1 LNAVQP
7 TLDPPAVAL
16 NDPDLARLLARLAA
30 LQGRAVPAHRFGMS
44 TAPNGVAL
52 EGLPRVDRAEEIW
65 TSLFPEC
72 PPASRL
78 TDPKRVDFPLLWIP
92 INQAER
98 PLLVRGGLASGALV
112 AQSEDGSNQV
122 LERSDQT
129 RGVLLRLRVSSER
142 RADTGD
148 DSAGTTERVVGPRSA
163 REWFAYAIRQRRR
176 VFIEASVATT
186 VYNLL
191 ALATSLYSLNV
202 YDRVIPTQGWS
213 TLWVL
218 SIGAFLGVVFEFV
231 MREIRA
237 IMVDRACKEID
248 LELSGVFFG
257 KALSIRM
264 DRRPSTI
271 GTFAAQIRQFETVRN
286 TLTSTT
292 LFLLADMPFALFFIG
307 VIALIAGKVALVP
320 LALVPVAILTG
331 FAHRRRIQRLTV
343 LQIEESNQRNG
354 ILIEAIDGIESIKA
368 AQGEWKQL
376 ERWQSLNES
385 LSTNEL
391 ALRHA
396 TTQSAAAVQSVQQ
409 LTYIA
414 MIAAGAVAIGA
425 GELTMGGLIACSI
438 ISGRAMQPI
447 AMMSNLISQW
457 AQARTS
463 LRSLDAI
470 MALPSDGPDEFGA
483 RPLIPEQTSGELAI
497 EDVRY
502 VYGSRIDANLRRAG
516 AEAVQGATDLVAL
529 NVPKLRIAAGE
540 RVAILG
546 PVGSGKSTLI
556 KVLSGLY
563 RPQSGRVFL
572 GGLDMAL
579 LAPEFVRE
587 HVGYLPQD
595 VRLFQ
600 GTLRENLTIGLPSPS
615 DEQILQA
622 ARLTGLEQAIAA
634 HPKGLSLEIS
644 EGGRGLSGGQRQLV
658 GLTRLLIAQP
668 SVVLLDEPTASMDS
682 DLERFVMGRLA
693 SHLRQDAV
701 LVIVTHK
708 AALLQH
714 VSRILV
720 VDRGRL
726 ALDGPRDAVLAR
738 LAAPASPPPPG
749 A

>member
-1 LNAVQP
+1 MNAVQP

>member
-502 VYGSRIDANLRRAG
+502 VYVSRIDANLRRAG